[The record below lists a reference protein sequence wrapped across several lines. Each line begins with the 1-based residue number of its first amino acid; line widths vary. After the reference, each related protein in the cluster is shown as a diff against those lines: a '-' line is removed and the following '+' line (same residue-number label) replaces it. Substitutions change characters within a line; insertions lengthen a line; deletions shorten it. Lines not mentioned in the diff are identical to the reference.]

1 MAKICRRQTTAKG
14 NFAQKGMVYMK
25 ISVIGCGRWGSFL
38 AWYLSGIG
46 ANVKMYGREESKT
59 FQALRANRQNEY
71 VTLSQE
77 VSFTSSLEEAISFA
91 ETVVISVGT
100 QQLAAVAAQIAQ
112 TQTYREKEYI
122 LCMKGI
128 ETETGRRLSEILTDA
143 LGKDVR
149 FAAWVGPG
157 HAEDFTRGIPNC
169 MLLVSPDLAFAK
181 ELSARF
187 TSPLIRF
194 YSSSDLIGCEVG
206 AAAKN
211 VIGIAAGILDGIGAP
226 SLKGALMARGPRE
239 IARLAAAMGGDERSI
254 FGLCH
259 LGDYEA
265 TLFSPHSHN
274 RFYGECFAKGGSY
287 DKLAEGVYTVKA
299 LMLLKEKYGVSLP
312 ISTAI
317 YRAIYEGADIETE
330 MSNLFLR
337 ALKEEF

>member
-1 MAKICRRQTTAKG
+1 
-14 NFAQKGMVYMK
+14 MK

-46 ANVKMYGREESKT
+46 ADVKIYGREGSKT
-59 FQALRANRQNEY
+59 FTSLRTSHQNEY
-71 VTLSQE
+71 VTLPQE
-77 VSFTSSLEEAISFA
+77 VSFTSSLEEAIGFA
-91 ETVVISVGT
+91 ETLVISVGT
-100 QQLAAVAAQIAQ
+100 QQLASVASEIARIDGH
-112 TQTYREKEYI
+112 REKEYI

-128 ETETGRRLSEILTDA
+128 ETESGRRLSEILTDA
-143 LGKDVR
+143 LGKETR

-169 MLLVSPDLAFAK
+169 MLIVSPDIGFAK
-181 ELSARF
+181 ELCVRFSSA
-187 TSPLIRF
+187 LIRF
-194 YSSSDLIGCEVG
+194 YSSEDLIGCEVG

-211 VIGIAAGILDGIGAP
+211 VIGIAAGILDGIGYS

-274 RFYGECFAKGGSY
+274 RRFGETFAKGESY

-299 LMLLKEKYGVSLP
+299 LMVLKEKYGVSLP

-317 YRAIYEGADIETE
+317 YRAVYEGADIGEE
-330 MSNLFLR
+330 MSGLFLR